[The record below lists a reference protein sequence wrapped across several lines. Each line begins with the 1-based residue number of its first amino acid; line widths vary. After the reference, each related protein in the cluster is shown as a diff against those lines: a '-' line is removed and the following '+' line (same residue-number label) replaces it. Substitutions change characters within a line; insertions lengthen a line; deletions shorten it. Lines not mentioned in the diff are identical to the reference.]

1 VKPQALFV
9 GALTL
14 LVWSWWAGGERGHWP
29 TPWEVLLAGRQEYL
43 NQRLWPDWWAS
54 VSRIVLGGGI
64 AIVIGVALGL
74 ALWTS
79 KALCD
84 ALRPYVN
91 FLRFVSPISWIPLA
105 ILWFGIGDAP
115 VIFLIFVSVAFPM
128 AIATLAALQSIP
140 TVLLRVAQDFRL
152 SRSNSLFEVVLPAIW
167 PDLLTAIR
175 MMLGVAWVVLV
186 AAEMIAGKQGLGFGI
201 HDARNGMRLDLV
213 VLYMLLIG
221 ATGWSFDRVVQWAA
235 SRPRW
240 RWKNG

>member
-1 VKPQALFV
+1 MRRSI
-9 GALTL
+9 L
-14 LVWSWWAGGERGHWP
+14 LGLAILLAWSGWVYFDKQSLWP
-29 TPWEVLLAGRQEYL
+29 SPLQVLMAGRQEIL
-43 NQRLWPDWWAS
+43 NQRLLPDWWAS
-54 VSRIVLGGGI
+54 VSRIVMGGGL
-64 AIVIGVALGL
+64 AILCGSALGVAL
-74 ALWTS
+74 WS
-79 KALCD
+79 FPSLCD

-115 VIFLIFVSVAFPM
+115 VVFLIFLSVAFPM
-128 AIATLAALQSIP
+128 AISTLAALQSIP
-140 TVLLRVAQDFRL
+140 TAFLRVAQDFRL
-152 SRSNSLFEVVLPAIW
+152 SRSNAMLEVVLPAIW

-186 AAEMIAGKQGLGFGI
+186 AAEMIAGKAGLGFGI

-213 VLYMLLIG
+213 VLYMIIIG
-221 ATGWSFDRVVQWAA
+221 ITGWGFDRGLLWMA